1 MQINVSVSFFCFSSF
16 SFPEYVASGLV
27 AREHTYQIKT
37 LDGRDE
43 RSRTEVSPTIPRV
56 FDPLAP
62 NISVKLHRLG
72 TQESQLLL
80 LGPPVSSHLAPSQAG
95 TEPELKPMAFI
106 VAV

>member
-1 MQINVSVSFFCFSSF
+1 MQINVSFSFFCFFSF

-27 AREHTYQIKT
+27 AREHTHQIKT
-37 LDGRDE
+37 HDRRDE
-43 RSRTEVSPTIPRV
+43 QSRTKISPTIPRI
-56 FDPLAP
+56 FDPYVP

-72 TQESQLLL
+72 TQESQPLL
-80 LGPPVSSHLAPSQAG
+80 LGPPVSSHLAQSQAG